1 VTVTASPGLLEGA
14 LRAVTV
20 DSPTTFTWFGAR
32 SGTLPPKI
40 RRVMSPATCRD
51 YLRHQL
57 TDRLYGNFY
66 CTGQA
71 VPPEDDLSPRRSPPG
86 LTPFVLSLSAANA
99 GSGCREPG
107 WTVRA
112 VHDGELAV
120 ERDGLHVRVRPQD
133 TYAAPQ
139 ERLEPGDQCHVRFPK
154 EFLKMS
160 PGFYLALGNEG
171 LTLDPATPIVR
182 FYWNLRS
189 GGAPRLVGAATR
201 ALNRERVPFRLKVS
215 NDPDGFT
222 RCDAGVLYVQRQD
235 YLRVAQAVSGIYAGL
250 VADIKP
256 ATPVFTKR
264 LAPGLALAEEPA
276 VGPADSFGTHRCGL
290 LAEAIIR
297 AYEQKTAAVQDRM
310 AVLAA
315 CFAEEGLSLH
325 APFLNAGSVDDFH
338 FPPP

>member
-1 VTVTASPGLLEGA
+1 MTGTASPGLLEGA

-20 DSPTTFTWFGAR
+20 DSPTTFTWFGTR
-32 SGTLPPKI
+32 TGTLPPKI

-57 TDRLYGNFY
+57 RDRLYRDFY
-66 CTGQA
+66 CTGQP
-71 VPPEDDLSPRRSPPG
+71 VPPEDLSPRRSPPG
-86 LTPFVLSLSAANA
+86 LTPFVLSLRAANA
-99 GSGCREPG
+99 GGGCREPG

-120 ERDGLHVRVRPQD
+120 ERDGLHVRIRPED
-133 TYAAPQ
+133 TYAAPH
-139 ERLEPGDQCHVRFPK
+139 ERLEPGDQRHVRFPK

-160 PGFYLALGNEG
+160 PGFYMALGNEG
-171 LTLDPATPIVR
+171 LTLDPAMPIVR

-189 GGAPRLVGAATR
+189 SGAPRLVGAATR
-201 ALNRERVPFRLKVS
+201 VLNREQVPFRLKVIS
-215 NDPDGFT
+215 DPDGFT
-222 RCDAGVLYVQRQD
+222 RCDAGVLYVERHD
-235 YLRVAQAVSGIYAGL
+235 YLRVAQAVHGIYAEL
-250 VADIKP
+250 AADIKP

-276 VGPADSFGTHRCGL
+276 GSADSFGTHRCGL

-297 AYEQKTAAVQDRM
+297 ACEQKTKAIQDCM
-310 AVLAA
+310 EVLAA

-325 APFLNAGSVDDFH
+325 TPFLNAGSVDDYH